1 MWKTKKRR
9 PWSANGTA
17 SENCNEIEQFIRK
30 ENGHS
35 DSTDGASAIL
45 NNITESAQEDFEEV
59 IDAESDKKNYKGIVE
74 IICTVIKYKRQYRW
88 QNYKNT

>member
-59 IDAESDKKNYKGIVE
+59 IDAESDKKKL
-74 IICTVIKYKRQYRW
+74 
-88 QNYKNT
+88 